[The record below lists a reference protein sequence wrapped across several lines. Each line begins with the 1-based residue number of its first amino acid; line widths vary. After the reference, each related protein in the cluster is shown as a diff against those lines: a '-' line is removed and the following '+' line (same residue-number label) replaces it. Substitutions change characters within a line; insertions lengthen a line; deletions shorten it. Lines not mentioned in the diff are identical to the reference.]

1 MMRARSIT
9 VAVAL
14 IGAVSAAAPAGA
26 QSQSDEWEVQI
37 APLYLWAVD
46 MGGTMTVREQ
56 ALPVD
61 IAVSDAFDKL
71 EAAFTVH
78 FEAWKGDWGLLAD
91 VNWLDI
97 GGEQTLPGPLGGSVK
112 VDLQQYLIELAGGYE
127 FDDASFVIVGVR
139 YAALDPKVTLPM
151 GNVVDQDQSW
161 LDAFVGLMW
170 RPQLSQRWT
179 FSGRFDIG
187 GGSSDLVW
195 NLSGMFDVAFSR
207 HVALIFGYRYLDY
220 DYNDEDQGFGYD
232 VSQQGP
238 LAALRFFW

>member
-1 MMRARSIT
+1 MRGR
-9 VAVAL
+9 L
-14 IGAVSAAAPAGA
+14 VSAVIGVIVAAGAAVPAGA
-26 QSQSDEWEVQI
+26 QSSSDEWEFQI

-56 ALPVD
+56 AVPVD
-61 IAVSDAFDKL
+61 IAFSDAFDKL

-112 VDLQQYLIELAGGYE
+112 VDLQQYLIELAGGYQ
-127 FDDASFVIVGVR
+127 FDDASFVIAGVR

-151 GNVVDQDQSW
+151 GNVVDPDQSW
-161 LDAFVGLMW
+161 VDGFVGLMW
-170 RPQLSQRWT
+170 RPQLSKRWSFT
-179 FSGRFDIG
+179 GRFDIG

-195 NLSGMFDVAFSR
+195 NAMAAFDVAFSR
-207 HVALIFGYRYLDY
+207 HAAFLLGYRYLDY
-220 DYNDEDQGFGYD
+220 DYTDEDEGFGYD

-238 LAALRFFW
+238 FAALRFFW